1 MEEARK
7 MRSIL
12 WMMTAAA
19 LGLSA
24 ACAPAVPTID
34 PAQIQA
40 SAVAAASTMIAQ
52 TQQAIPTETP
62 VPPTPIPSPT
72 PLPSPTSAAL
82 PTFPVIAAP
91 TDVPTASTGDSC
103 NHLLDLAATGN
114 ARAHLLIVNNTQGT
128 MTLTL
133 GLASKNAFGQ
143 CGYLSWAGITKNSS
157 ETVSVPQTGSGPCYW
172 AYAWI
177 NDPKKPTTVSGG
189 GFCMNN
195 PDKWTLTVG
204 YDTMHLTPP

>member
-1 MEEARK
+1 
-7 MRSIL
+7 MRPIL
-12 WMMTAAA
+12 LTIAGVA
-19 LGLSA
+19 LILSA
-24 ACAPAVPTID
+24 ACAPAAPTID

-52 TQQAIPTETP
+52 TQQAMPTATP
-62 VPPTPIPSPT
+62 VPPTPEASPT
-72 PLPSPTSAAL
+72 PLPSPTLQAL

-91 TDVPTASTGDSC
+91 TDAPTASTGDDC
-103 NHLLDLAATGN
+103 NHLLDLASTGN
-114 ARAHLLIVNNTQGT
+114 QRAKLLIVNNTKGT

-133 GLASKNAFGQ
+133 GLGSKNAFGQ
-143 CGYLSWAGITKNSS
+143 CGYLSWAGIDKMSS
-157 ETVSVPQTGSGPCYW
+157 ETVSVPQTGGGPCYW

-177 NDPKKPTTVSGG
+177 NDPKKPTTVSGS